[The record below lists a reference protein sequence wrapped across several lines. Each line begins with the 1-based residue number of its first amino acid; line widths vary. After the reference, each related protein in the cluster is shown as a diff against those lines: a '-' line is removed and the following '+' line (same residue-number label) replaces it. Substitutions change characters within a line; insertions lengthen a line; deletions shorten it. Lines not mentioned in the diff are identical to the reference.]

1 MMHAQSKMEGLD
13 PDVILALNLSSML
26 GSRNALTIHTDGKVD
41 YQRDFNAE
49 MSHLQLDTDVNN
61 EASVEDYVK
70 ATLPVEPFLGLR
82 MNYYSIPSDQS
93 CGTAANLFLRVDGR
107 EHWLGIWNY
116 GRGDIPSHVDAGMY
130 HACIELAD
138 RLAKN

>member
-13 PDVILALNLSSML
+13 PDVMLTLELSSML
-26 GSRNALTIHTDGKVD
+26 GPRNVLTIHTNGKVD
-41 YQRDFNAE
+41 YQRDFKAE
-49 MSHLQLDTDVNN
+49 MSHTELDIAVKN
-61 EASVEDYVK
+61 EASVSEFVK
-70 ATLPVEPFLGLR
+70 ANLPVGPFLGLE
-82 MNYYSIPSDQS
+82 MNYYSIPSDSS
-93 CGTAANLFLRVDGR
+93 CGTAANLLLRVDGR

-130 HACIELAD
+130 DACIDLAD